1 MGSSEKY
8 SITTVPE
15 MHDLSDLAA
24 QCVMQPGMSRVF
36 LEILSQKDGAEFY
49 VREERRVVGLTF
61 GQARKMYVKSTLCGL
76 VNRISGLSTSSSAH
90 FCTQHVAVDEV
101 CFIFLL
107 LQALLLTCCHSIPSY
122 FFPYTATLPPSGHSQ
137 LNPADSVVISPE
149 DSVLVLATDRSQAD
163 QIQEL
168 YQVWNPFHGINR
180 TLPSHWNACTRV
192 IDD

>member
-61 GQARKMYVKSTLCGL
+61 GQARKMYVKSTLIGL
-76 VNRISGLSTSSSAH
+76 VNRISGLSACHLSHLIAPHRSSLH
-90 FCTQHVAVDEV
+90 QH
-101 CFIFLL
+101 
-107 LQALLLTCCHSIPSY
+107 S
-122 FFPYTATLPPSGHSQ
+122 
-137 LNPADSVVISPE
+137 
-149 DSVLVLATDRSQAD
+149 
-163 QIQEL
+163 
-168 YQVWNPFHGINR
+168 
-180 TLPSHWNACTRV
+180 
-192 IDD
+192 